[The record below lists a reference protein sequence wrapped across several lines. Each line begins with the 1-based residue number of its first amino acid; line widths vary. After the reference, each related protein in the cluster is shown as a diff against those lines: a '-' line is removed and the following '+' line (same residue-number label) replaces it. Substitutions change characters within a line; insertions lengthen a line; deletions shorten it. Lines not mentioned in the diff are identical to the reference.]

1 MTQGL
6 HFSMLMTGADT
17 ALLSDTVS
25 ADSGASDA
33 ASTDSGMLF
42 GSMLGELVQP
52 EKNRLGAKAARQLPA
67 GISLLSGVSQ
77 AIAAATDGDLTEA
90 MLSGAGQDSDLTSSI
105 LAQLALNGAAA
116 HSSGEQQQAADTT
129 AGMENASGEAGA
141 ELGDIIAA
149 KANAASAGAG
159 TELTADDSRLLA
171 AAAKQL
177 TSAEGDEHKHGT
189 DADTAAKAGLNTT
202 DSSTDDTSLAA
213 KSADNTKATAGA
225 LANNTI
231 TADGDTTQTNT
242 AKPADVVSATTP
254 PTTVAADA
262 SDDITEAEVLQ
273 QPRHTAAGNETA
285 LPAGEA
291 APAAGSASASR
302 PVSAG
307 KLASDAA
314 AQNTALQG
322 ADLAASASN
331 DTVLSGTLSAELAGQ
346 VNSDNKAD
354 DKHSALASRVAATM
368 ADKTD
373 GTNSNKAAAGDSGA
387 QQQQQR
393 QQGSAALSDMAME
406 AGAALTNKP
415 NDTSSALHRAESP
428 FAQALQQVEQRQQSN
443 AAKAVRPAV
452 AEQLKQSLN
461 LLQQDSP
468 AQLQQRVNL
477 MLRQNIQV
485 AEIRLDPAGLGQM
498 QIKIDMQQEQA
509 SVQFVVQQPQAK
521 ELLEQQLPRLREL
534 LQQQGIVLS
543 EGSVQQQSQQQE
555 RQLAQHGRSGNQQGG
570 NMDDNTDDIP
580 ATAVQVTAAVSE
592 RLVDY
597 YA

>member
-25 ADSGASDA
+25 AESGASDTGNT
-33 ASTDSGMLF
+33 SSGILF

-52 EKNRLGAKAARQLPA
+52 EKNRLGSNARRQLPA
-67 GISLLSGVSQ
+67 DISLLSGVSQ

-129 AGMENASGEAGA
+129 ADMENASGEGGA

-149 KANAASAGAG
+149 KANTASAGAG
-159 TELTADDSRLLA
+159 AELTADDSRLLA

-177 TSAEGDEHKHGT
+177 TSAEDAEHTHGT
-189 DADTAAKAGLNTT
+189 DADTAAKAGLNVA
-202 DSSTDDTSLAA
+202 DGTSVAA
-213 KSADNTKATAGA
+213 KSGDNNMDAIAGELAKNAITVDDKAKTDTAKQPDAISATA
-225 LANNTI
+225 
-231 TADGDTTQTNT
+231 
-242 AKPADVVSATTP
+242 
-254 PTTVAADA
+254 VAADA
-262 SDDITEAEVLQ
+262 ADDLTEAEVLQ

-285 LPAGEA
+285 LPADEA

-307 KLASDAA
+307 KLASEAA

-322 ADLAASASN
+322 ADSAPSASN

-354 DKHSALASRVAATM
+354 DKHSALASRAAANM

-387 QQQQQR
+387 QQQHQR
-393 QQGSAALSDMAME
+393 QQGSIALSDMAME

-415 NDTSSALHRAESP
+415 NDSSTAFHRVESP
-428 FAQALQQVEQRQQSN
+428 FAQALQQVEQRQQTN

-555 RQLAQHGRSGNQQGG
+555 RQLAQHGRSGGQQGG

>member
-52 EKNRLGAKAARQLPA
+52 EKNSLSAKTARQLPA

-77 AIAAATDGDLTEA
+77 AIAAATDGDLSEA
-90 MLSGAGQDSDLTSSI
+90 MLSGTGQDSDLTSSI

-116 HSSGEQQQAADTT
+116 HSGGAQQHAAEAT
-129 AGMENASGEAGA
+129 ADMANASGEVEA

-149 KANAASAGAG
+149 KANTTSAGAD
-159 TELTADDSRLLA
+159 TELAADDSSLLA

-177 TSAEGDEHKHGT
+177 TSAE
-189 DADTAAKAGLNTT
+189 DAEQSQAVDTEATAKAGLNVADGTRV
-202 DSSTDDTSLAA
+202 AA
-213 KSADNTKATAGA
+213 KSGDNTDAIAGELAKNVITVDDKAKT
-225 LANNTI
+225 
-231 TADGDTTQTNT
+231 DT
-242 AKPADVVSATTP
+242 AKQPDATRSTLTPADTAMSAT
-254 PTTVAADA
+254 VADDEHVAAVLQQQQSTDSNKAAVQADA
-262 SDDITEAEVLQ
+262 S
-273 QPRHTAAGNETA
+273 
-285 LPAGEA
+285 
-291 APAAGSASASR
+291 APAVKPTPQSAVQN
-302 PVSAG
+302 PG
-307 KLASDAA
+307 LQTTETTELPSDGAA
-314 AQNTALQG
+314 
-322 ADLAASASN
+322 
-331 DTVLSGTLSAELAGQ
+331 LAGMMPAEA
-346 VNSDNKAD
+346 VNQANADNKAD
-354 DKHSALASRVAATM
+354 AKPSSLAGRVAANM
-368 ADKTD
+368 PDKAD
-373 GTNSNKAAAGDSGA
+373 GANNSKESSSDSGA
-387 QQQQQR
+387 QQHGQR
-393 QQGSAALSDMAME
+393 QQSSAALSELALQ
-406 AGAALTNKP
+406 AGAALNNKQ
-415 NDTSSALHRAESP
+415 NDPSTALHRAESP
-428 FAQALQQVEQRQQSN
+428 FGQALQQVEQRQLSN

-555 RQLAQHGRSGNQQGG
+555 RQLAQHGRSGNQQSG

>member
-52 EKNRLGAKAARQLPA
+52 EKNSLSAKTARQLPA

-77 AIAAATDGDLTEA
+77 AIAAATDGDLSEA

-116 HSSGEQQQAADTT
+116 HSSSGAQQQAADTT
-129 AGMENASGEAGA
+129 ADMENTSGEAGA

-149 KANAASAGAG
+149 KANSTSASAG
-159 TELTADDSRLLA
+159 TELAAGDSSLLA

-177 TSAEGDEHKHGT
+177 TSAE
-189 DADTAAKAGLNTT
+189 DAEQSQAVDTETTMKAGLNGA
-202 DSSTDDTSLAA
+202 DGSSVAA
-213 KSADNTKATAGA
+213 KSGDNTNAIAGE
-225 LANNTI
+225 LAKHAI
-231 TADGDTTQTNT
+231 TVDGDKAKTNT
-242 AKPADVVSATTP
+242 TKQPDAVSATA
-254 PTTVAADA
+254 VEADAADNLI
-262 SDDITEAEVLQ
+262 DAEGLQ
-273 QPRHTAAGNETA
+273 QPRHTATGNETA
-285 LPAGEA
+285 LLADEA

-302 PVSAG
+302 PVSAA
-307 KLASDAA
+307 KLTSEVA
-314 AQNTALQG
+314 AQNTASQG

-393 QQGSAALSDMAME
+393 QQGAVALSDMAME

-415 NDTSSALHRAESP
+415 NDTSTALHRAENP